1 MSGSIPNCVIKSSS
15 IHRSFNR
22 AVALHGVHDVLVES
36 NVAYDVMGHA
46 YFLED
51 AIETRNTFA
60 YNLAVLTRPSNALL
74 STDQTVAA
82 PELELIPR
90 RLSARLATPRNRLVS
105 NAFGPHDWQPAAF
118 WITNVD
124 NQARSR
130 APLPWLVL
138 SSVLCFVLRSP
149 ARLRLTRPTCP
160 AAQSALLACTDVR
173 QRGGG
178 YEGWVRLLAEAGD
191 ARHRSVG
198 GPGGARLPPG
208 IEART
213 LRRQRDALE

>member
-90 RLSARLATPRNRLVS
+90 RLSARLATPRNRLRLKWVRPS
-105 NAFGPHDWQPAAF
+105 RLAASGLLDHERGQPGALQGPSP
-118 WITNVD
+118 V
-124 NQARSR
+124 AR
-130 APLPWLVL
+130 P
-138 SSVLCFVLRSP
+138 VLCPVL
-149 ARLRLTRPTCP
+149 CP
-160 AAQSALLACTDVR
+160 AVACT
-173 QRGGG
+173 
-178 YEGWVRLLAEAGD
+178 LA
-191 ARHRSVG
+191 
-198 GPGGARLPPG
+198 L
-208 IEART
+208 
-213 LRRQRDALE
+213 